1 VQLVCF
7 PFPLPP
13 SYYCAPLFK
22 PFPFLPPSLPSSLL
36 LCLLSLDATLHSNRG
51 RIPRLG
57 GSLYFPLACPTAI
70 LLLFRFLFSNP
81 SLPPSLLPYYRP
93 GSSSGCSA
101 CLPIAVARTVMPP
114 WNDSTNPPSPFPSLP
129 SSLLPVLSY
138 TGPRASA
145 APLPPVQS
153 LLR

>member
-81 SLPPSLLPYYRP
+81 SLPPSL
-93 GSSSGCSA
+93 
-101 CLPIAVARTVMPP
+101 
-114 WNDSTNPPSPFPSLP
+114 PPSLLQARELLRLLRLP
-129 SSLLPVLSY
+129 SN
-138 TGPRASA
+138 RCCADCD
-145 APLPPVQS
+145 APLE
-153 LLR
+153 